1 MVNWSIHPSNG
12 LGTFPKF
19 VVPSAQAVFAGH
31 WDRESRTLV
40 APDNDAIRAALPYRL
55 RAAFERARGAAKCGG
70 FWFGGNSLGGPIR
83 QQAGHMELRG
93 YRGKH
98 LATLY
103 AIPVKEGSEQ

>member
-19 VVPSAQAVFAGH
+19 VVPSAPAAMVGH

-40 APDNDAIRAALPYRL
+40 APDKAAIRAALPYRL
-55 RAAFERARGAAKCGG
+55 RAAFDRTEGSS
-70 FWFGGNSLGGPIR
+70 FWFGGNSLGGPVR
-83 QQAGHMELRG
+83 QTAPYLDLRG

-103 AIPVKEGSEQ
+103 AIPIVKEGPPA